1 MAPLRPLTALLL
13 AASLLTGCV
22 MFEQAPAPLTCDP
35 DLLGRWIPLPDSP
48 QDRVPLGKDD
58 PAQLRYGQSITDAC
72 IGWDDS
78 LGVLQT
84 LSDAVQARRKG

>member
-22 MFEQAPAPLTCDP
+22 MFEQAPAPLACDP
-35 DLLGRWIPLPDSP
+35 DLVGRWIPLPDSP

-58 PAQLRYGQSITDAC
+58 VRGSRC
-72 IGWDDS
+72 
-78 LGVLQT
+78 T
-84 LSDAVQARRKG
+84 LPRPPPRQQPP